1 VGREDF
7 RPDSRR
13 AARRLARTLAQPFLR
28 ALGAPVSGLVERA
41 LRLTGRRVGVALIY
55 HSVEPVQGDL
65 DRQIV
70 PPHGSE
76 LFAAHVR
83 HLMRR
88 YRVVSAGRLPDAVA
102 NRRRGE
108 RFPVAITFDDDLA
121 CHLDVVLPILT
132 HAGASA
138 TFFLTGAA
146 LERPYAFWWERLQ
159 RAVDRGLELPA
170 VGNGRRIDL
179 TRPGAIHEVGKVVET
194 LTPPEREAFS
204 AALLKRLG
212 DDPPTAGLRA
222 EGVAELVSA
231 GMEIGFH
238 TLRHDSLL
246 SLDDESLQ
254 VALTDGRAALDEL
267 AGGRLTVVA
276 YPHGHFDDRV
286 AAAARA
292 AGFDYG
298 YTTRVEPVLPGS
310 DPLQLGR
317 LGPSYRSAGHFAVQL
332 VRLLARRA
340 HQ

>member
-1 VGREDF
+1 M
-7 RPDSRR
+7 
-13 AARRLARTLAQPFLR
+13 LAQPFLR
-28 ALGAPVSGLVERA
+28 ALGAPVSGVVERA

-76 LFAAHVR
+76 LFAGEVG

-88 YRVVSAGRLPDAVA
+88 YRVVPAGRLPDAVA

-121 CHLDVVLPILT
+121 CHVDVVLPILT
-132 HAGASA
+132 RAGASA

-146 LERPYAFWWERLQ
+146 LERPFAFWWERLQ
-159 RAVDRGLELPA
+159 RAVDSGVEVPD
-170 VGNGRRIDL
+170 VSDGRRVDMA
-179 TRPGAIHEVGKVVET
+179 RPGAIHEVGKAVET

-204 AALLKRLG
+204 AVLLERLG

-222 EGVAELVSA
+222 GGVAELVSA

-238 TLRHDSLL
+238 TLRHDSLP

-254 VALTDGRAALDEL
+254 AALTDGRSSLDEL
-267 AGGRLTVVA
+267 SGGRLTVVA
-276 YPHGHFDDRV
+276 YPHGHFDARV

-298 YTTRVEPVLPGS
+298 YTTRVEPVRPDS
-310 DPLQLGR
+310 DPHELGR
-317 LGPSYRSAGHFAVQL
+317 LGPSYRSVGHFAVQL
-332 VRLLARRA
+332 VRLLARRP